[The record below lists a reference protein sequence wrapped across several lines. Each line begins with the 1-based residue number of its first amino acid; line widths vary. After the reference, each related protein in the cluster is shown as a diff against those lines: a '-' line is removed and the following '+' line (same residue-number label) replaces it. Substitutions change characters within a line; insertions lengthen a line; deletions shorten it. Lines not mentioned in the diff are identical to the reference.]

1 MDFHERCDLS
11 AQLTLGLESL
21 FIVFLHCSVPP
32 VAALLM
38 LSDAAADPLE
48 IGGAVLSAQGLG

>member
-21 FIVFLHCSVPP
+21 FIVFLHFSVAPF
-32 VAALLM
+32 AALLM
-38 LSDAAADPLE
+38 LSDTATDPLE
-48 IGGAVLSAQGLG
+48 IGGPVLSAQGLG